1 MRSLLIAALVLVPLA
16 ASSDHLDVIQVK
28 LTDGCTLEKYVAI
41 ATDFNEQWGKN
52 YGYRAEV
59 AAPLQ
64 NDELVSIFWLGRS
77 ANTEAFGK
85 AWDAWR
91 DQFADPK
98 SLASKLQA
106 RLDNCSVN
114 ESRSGFDLY

>member
-1 MRSLLIAALVLVPLA
+1 MKSLLIAALVLGPLS
-16 ASSDHLDVIQVK
+16 ASADHLDVIQVK
-28 LTDGCTLEKYVAI
+28 LKDGCTSNQYVEI
-41 ATDFNEQWGKN
+41 AKDFNENWGKN
-52 YGYRAEV
+52 YGYHAEIAV
-59 AAPLQ
+59 PVQ

-91 DQFADPK
+91 DQLADPK

>member
-1 MRSLLIAALVLVPLA
+1 MRSLLIAALVLVPLS

-28 LTDGCTLEKYVAI
+28 LKDGCTLGKYVAI

-64 NDELVSIFWLGRS
+64 NDELVSIFWLGRT
-77 ANTEAFGK
+77 ANAEAFGK

-91 DQFADPK
+91 NELADPK

-106 RLDNCSVN
+106 RFTKCSEN
-114 ESRSGFDLY
+114 ESRSSFDLY

>member
-1 MRSLLIAALVLVPLA
+1 M
-16 ASSDHLDVIQVK
+16 K
-28 LTDGCTLEKYVAI
+28 LKDGCTVERYVAI
-41 ATDFNEQWGKN
+41 VKDFNEQWGKN
-52 YGYRAEV
+52 YAYRAELAV
-59 AAPLQ
+59 PVQ
-64 NDELVSIFWLGRS
+64 NDELVSIFWLGRT

-91 DQFADPK
+91 NELTDPK

-106 RLDNCSVN
+106 RFEKCSDN